1 MDLMYKEINYD
12 LLNLA
17 KFVYKHGL
25 TGTIILGNKVKQI
38 FTALPEYYTVTDFD
52 IHIQDSS
59 EMFRVRETLNQLS
72 IEFVKSGQADPAM
85 IINTMMAKNMTEM
98 KDYLEE
104 ALEEK
109 KQENNAIQQLQQ
121 QVQQLDQQNKQLNQQ
136 LQKAQAENERL
147 NSQIQQNNNLK
158 WDIEKKKVALQEQE
172 IRDKRENDKK
182 LTELKEKELTV
193 EIAQLN
199 DGNPYNDRIRNS

>member
-1 MDLMYKEINYD
+1 
-12 LLNLA
+12 
-17 KFVYKHGL
+17 
-25 TGTIILGNKVKQI
+25 
-38 FTALPEYYTVTDFD
+38 
-52 IHIQDSS
+52 
-59 EMFRVRETLNQLS
+59 MFRVRETLNQLS

-104 ALEEK
+104 SLEEK
-109 KQENNAIQQLQQ
+109 KQENNMIQQLQQ

-136 LQKAQAENERL
+136 LQQAQSENERL

-182 LTELKEKELTV
+182 LTDLKEKELEV
-193 EIAQLN
+193 ELSQLH
-199 DGNPYNDRIRNS
+199 DGNPYNDKIRNS

>member
-17 KFVYKHGL
+17 KIVYKHGL
-25 TGTIILGNKVKQI
+25 TGTIILGNKPKEI

-104 ALEEK
+104 ALNER
-109 KQENNAIQQLQQ
+109 KQENNMIQQLQQ

-136 LQKAQAENERL
+136 LQQAQSENERL

-158 WDIEKKKVALQEQE
+158 
-172 IRDKRENDKK
+172 
-182 LTELKEKELTV
+182 
-193 EIAQLN
+193 
-199 DGNPYNDRIRNS
+199 